1 MINTPFNRLR
11 GKGLRRPEDNKV
23 FRFLFKLRQKENSVA
38 DKRMLI
44 VDSEV
49 ARRIDENRGDLTYS
63 EFLNFLIDSQLK
75 EEARNQNYVDKEEF
89 HQFAQGMKELLR
101 NFLEFFLSYGLELGK
116 QPQDKTFEEL
126 SQKLQALGGSGNKS
140 KKL

>member
-1 MINTPFNRLR
+1 M
-11 GKGLRRPEDNKV
+11 
-23 FRFLFKLRQKENSVA
+23 A

-44 VDSEV
+44 VDADI
-49 ARRIDENRGDLTYS
+49 ARRIEENRGDMSYS

-75 EEARNQNYVDKEEF
+75 EPAISHNYVDKDEF
-89 HQFAQGMKELLR
+89 QHFAAGMKELLR

-116 QPQDKTFEEL
+116 QPQDKTFDEL
-126 SQKLQALGGSGNKS
+126 SQKLQELGSSGNKS

>member
-1 MINTPFNRLR
+1 MAER
-11 GKGLRRPEDNKV
+11 
-23 FRFLFKLRQKENSVA
+23 
-38 DKRMLI
+38 RMLI
-44 VDSEV
+44 VDAEV
-49 ARRIDENRGDLTYS
+49 ARKVDENRGDMSRS

-75 EEARNQNYVDKEEF
+75 ETEEVGNQNYVDREEF

-116 QPQDKTFEEL
+116 QPQDKSFEEL
-126 SQKLQALGGSGNKS
+126 SQKLQTLGRSGDKS

>member
-1 MINTPFNRLR
+1 M
-11 GKGLRRPEDNKV
+11 
-23 FRFLFKLRQKENSVA
+23 A

-44 VDSEV
+44 VDAEV
-49 ARRIDENRGDLTYS
+49 VRKIDENRGDMNYA

-75 EEARNQNYVDKEEF
+75 EEVVSQDYVGKEEF
-89 HQFAQGMKELLR
+89 QHFAAGMKELLR

-126 SQKLQALGGSGNKS
+126 SQKLQELGSGNKS
-140 KKL
+140 KYVRTGFNDRPTGNERRNRPYRSHQL